1 MMENNANLNEIG
13 ECVHESSS
21 FYSREIA
28 NKIEAMAESSA
39 SDADGDD
46 KVLSLQQVW
55 TVRLHKVIWI
65 PDTQSTEGITYF
77 KITKWDRA
85 LTKLVTG
92 KSLQLHSKSDKRN
105 INVKLFQE
113 WASLRQCACDAA
125 LRKVIEDGHVQEG
138 SEVPKKIRH
147 AREEDAYLVGR
158 SVIIQTP
165 EFTAADGTVYPGK
178 PIRVLWQIKGV
189 DIWIELNLEN
199 VKHTLEAIRASPPEP
214 PKQAKGK
221 ASPGR
226 RRRRLKRRH
235 SDSAEPAVAQDEDAE
250 QDKLGSGCETYA
262 QFILFECH
270 IVV

>member
-1 MMENNANLNEIG
+1 
-13 ECVHESSS
+13 
-21 FYSREIA
+21 
-28 NKIEAMAESSA
+28 MADSSA
-39 SDADGDD
+39 SEADDED
-46 KVLSLQQVW
+46 NVLSLQQVW
-55 TVRLHKVIWI
+55 TVRLHKVVWM
-65 PDTQSTEGITYF
+65 PDTQTTEGVTYF

-113 WASLRQCACDAA
+113 WATLRQSACDAA

-165 EFTAADGTVYPGK
+165 EFTDAQGAVHPRK

-199 VKHTLEAIRASPPEP
+199 LQHTLEALRASPPET

-226 RRRRLKRRH
+226 RRRRLKRRL
-235 SDSAEPAVAQDEDAE
+235 SEPAEAVAEAGQGEDQHEDAE
-250 QDKLGSGCETYA
+250 QDKLGSGCETDA
-262 QFILFECH
+262 QVTFCLNAI
-270 IVV
+270 